1 MREAPAF
8 TPTASPRLRRSTST
22 WPPHR
27 IDKPASELV
36 RAESQ
41 TRDHALQTGPYPSDL
56 SRQRTYGA
64 SDNGSSRT
72 PSHHCLPDPDRLTV
86 PIRPVRC
93 QGCSHRRAHSHVSAA
108 PSFTDQLRLT
118 GSGVLSPPLNSTALR
133 GAPSS
138 STIIPNVFTRRWA
151 TEPRRKLMPITR
163 ISGERANNTNKI
175 YPEKTRQPMSSLGGE
190 HRRRPG
196 ARSAG
201 CSVSS
206 GTAHLWPARWW

>member
-133 GAPSS
+133 GAPSNS
-138 STIIPNVFTRRWA
+138 ATILNVSTRHSDTR
-151 TEPRRKLMPITR
+151 PRK
-163 ISGERANNTNKI
+163 
-175 YPEKTRQPMSSLGGE
+175 
-190 HRRRPG
+190 
-196 ARSAG
+196 RSTT
-201 CSVSS
+201 S
-206 GTAHLWPARWW
+206 

>member
-1 MREAPAF
+1 MREAPVF

-36 RAESQ
+36 RAESP

-93 QGCSHRRAHSHVSAA
+93 QGCSHRRARSHASAA

-118 GSGVLSPPLNSTALR
+118 DSGVLSPPLNSTALR
-133 GAPSS
+133 GALSNSATILNVSTRHS
-138 STIIPNVFTRRWA
+138 STRPHKRSTRS
-151 TEPRRKLMPITR
+151 T
-163 ISGERANNTNKI
+163 
-175 YPEKTRQPMSSLGGE
+175 
-190 HRRRPG
+190 
-196 ARSAG
+196 
-201 CSVSS
+201 
-206 GTAHLWPARWW
+206 